1 MNILWS
7 LSTTGQPLVLCPF
20 ECNEIVVRGL
30 AGLWAAGHDLK
41 LVLAGPKRTHAGDR
55 ARPVDNILTYRQITI
70 P

>member
-41 LVLAGPKRTHAGDR
+41 LVVAGPSVRM
-55 ARPVDNILTYRQITI
+55 PVIEQGQWITF
-70 P
+70 